1 MISVQ
6 EAKHIIRTH
15 AVALPPVLMPLQQAA
30 GKVLAGDV
38 YSATDIPAYNQ
49 SAMDGYALSYEGWQR
64 HHSLSVQGEMPAGS
78 AEQFIMQHH
87 QAVRIFTGAAVPAG
101 ADTVVMQEKIA
112 LNNGRLQILDEKLQ
126 PGHNV
131 RPKGSEIKAGELALP
146 KGALL
151 TPAAIGFLAT
161 TGVAEVMVYPSPVVS
176 IIVTGNELQPPGE
189 PLAYGQVYE
198 CNSYAL
204 RAVLNQLGIDDIRLY
219 KVRDEAEAVQEV
231 LSQALLVSNMVI
243 LTGGVSV
250 GHYDFVP
257 EAAATCGVT
266 KLFHKI
272 KQRPG
277 KPLFVGMKENKMV
290 FGLPGN
296 PSSVLTCFY
305 EYVIPALEQVTQR
318 NHLLKVVQ
326 APIGKDYNKT
336 APLTFFLKGHYD
348 GQQATP
354 LEAQESYR
362 LRSFAVAN
370 CLLCLPEHKMDFKK
384 GDMVEVHLLD
394 L

>member
-15 AVALPPVLMPLQQAA
+15 AVALPPVLVPLPQAA
-30 GKVLAGDV
+30 GKVLATDV
-38 YSATDIPAYNQ
+38 YSAIDIPAYDQ
-49 SAMDGYALSYEGWQR
+49 SAMDGYALNYQGWQQ
-64 HHSLSVQGEMPAGS
+64 HQTLEVQGELPAGD
-78 AEQFIMQHH
+78 AGQYTLQNQ
-87 QAVRIFTGAAVPAG
+87 QAMRIFTGAAVPAG
-101 ADTVVMQEKIA
+101 ADTVVMQEKISFI
-112 LNNGRLQILDEKLQ
+112 NGHLRILDDQLK

-146 KGALL
+146 KGTLL

-161 TGVAEVMVYPSPVVS
+161 TGVAEASVYPCPIVS
-176 IIVTGNELQPPGE
+176 IIVTGNELQQPGE

-198 CNSYAL
+198 CNSYSL
-204 RAVLNQLGIDDIRLY
+204 RAILNQLGIDNIRLY

-231 LSQALLVSNMVI
+231 LGQALLVSDIVL

-250 GHYDFVP
+250 GNYDFVP
-257 EAAATCGVT
+257 DAAAQCGVT

-277 KPLFVGMKENKMV
+277 KPLYTGVKENKMV

-305 EYVIPALEQVTQR
+305 EYVIPALEQVMQR
-318 NHLLKVVQ
+318 KNLMKVVQ

-336 APLTFFLKGHYD
+336 APLTFFLKGHYN
-348 GQQATP
+348 GQQAVP

-362 LRSFAVAN
+362 LRSFATAN
-370 CLLCLPEHKMDFKK
+370 CLLCLPEDKMEFKK